1 MFLCFN
7 SVSLISL
14 FQGQKFTFSSFRLLS
29 RERAQVAQFAHFLLQ
44 FALRREDVTLCSSP
58 INTTTVDA
66 PSLNT
71 WLIDYICKAQ
81 ICLRGE
87 TPAMWHLRRGAT
99 YMPPLLAAFHPN
111 LYTVWGIGR
120 WPSWM
125 RAAREAERWHRSL
138 SEPLACAVLWVWPS
152 ADPQKAFHGCGRN
165 PIRAR
170 KRKTRGCWVRIKWQ
184 ADSSSRLPDT
194 VIRWVAGV
202 GVTICYTS
210 FLAHMLR
217 HSLAP
222 FLCTFWVL
230 DWKGVMETPKCGGG
244 PRLKCFLSHAIN
256 C

>member
-1 MFLCFN
+1 MLQKVDKLICATCDTHIFQQTDIFLCFN
-7 SVSLISL
+7 SRSLILL
-14 FQGQKFTFSSFRLLS
+14 FQGQKFTFSSFHLLS
-29 RERAQVAQFAHFLLQ
+29 RERTQAAQFAHFLLQ
-44 FALRREDVTLCSSP
+44 FALGREDVTLCSSP

-71 WLIDYICKAQ
+71 RLIYYICKAQ
-81 ICLRGE
+81 ICLGGE
-87 TPAMWHLRRGAT
+87 APALWHLRGRAT
-99 YMPPLLAAFHPN
+99 YMLPLSAAFHPN

-138 SEPLACAVLWVWPS
+138 SEPRACAVLWVWPS

-165 PIRAR
+165 PIRAC

-184 ADSSSRLPDT
+184 ADSSSRLLDT
-194 VIRWVAGV
+194 VAEV
-202 GVTICYTS
+202 GAAICCTS

-222 FLCTFWVL
+222 FLCTF
-230 DWKGVMETPKCGGG
+230 
-244 PRLKCFLSHAIN
+244 
-256 C
+256 